1 MKKGGK
7 NRNEMERRGKKGR
20 WGGCGKTFLS
30 SPPSPPSP
38 QSITSLFYH
47 CQNCRVEKI
56 TGLPEIVHKKGKIK
70 KRSFYNYP
78 SFEPGD
84 MVKMAILY
92 AFWQLCLP
100 IIIRCRALA
109 PLSRTS
115 TLFFRSWW
123 MWPILIT
130 HFLFPSSSRQLCI
143 KEGTVSPF
151 FAARK
156 NNLSKAFSAVAWPS
170 KEKEEE
176 GIKND
181 GKIIKSAKSAE

>member
-1 MKKGGK
+1 MAKFQINIAAHVRTIIPHKFFRKKKWKGGK
-7 NRNEMERRGKKGR
+7 NRNEMERREKKG

-30 SPPSPPSP
+30 SSPSPLSP

-56 TGLPEIVHKKGKIK
+56 TGLPEIVHKKEKNK

-78 SFEPGD
+78 SFEPVD
-84 MVKMAILY
+84 TVKMAILY

-115 TLFFRSWW
+115 TLFFPDLMDVANINYSFSFSLLLETALHKGRNGF
-123 MWPILIT
+123 PP
-130 HFLFPSSSRQLCI
+130 FLPH
-143 KEGTVSPF
+143 
-151 FAARK
+151 
-156 NNLSKAFSAVAWPS
+156 
-170 KEKEEE
+170 
-176 GIKND
+176 
-181 GKIIKSAKSAE
+181 GKRI